1 LRDASVRF
9 YGSAPVLEFK
19 QMSVPSPNTSSGL
32 PPIPVT
38 VRSFRPEDCAAC
50 RTLFVEGLIGGKIA
64 ENDTGLDI
72 DDIPTAYMSSPDNH
86 FWIAEN
92 KQGEIVGMIGVQQH
106 EKSTGEI
113 RRLRVRQDHRR
124 RGIGFALMEAAVRF
138 CKERQYVKI
147 TLDTYLDREPA
158 IRLFEKLHFKHS
170 RTRKVGE
177 KELLY
182 FYLDLYSSDR
192 PREKNQP

>member
-1 LRDASVRF
+1 MSDSVHPQPSGGGG
-9 YGSAPVLEFK
+9 GSAPGAGS
-19 QMSVPSPNTSSGL
+19 QL
-32 PPIPVT
+32 PPIPVN
-38 VRSFRPEDCAAC
+38 VRSFRPEDLPDCQ
-50 RTLFVEGLIGGKIA
+50 RLFVEGLIGGKIA

-72 DDIPTAYMSSPDNH
+72 DDIPSAYMSSPNNH
-86 FWIAEN
+86 FWVAEN
-92 KQGEIVGMIGVQQH
+92 MKCQVVGMIGVQQH
-106 EKSTGEI
+106 QMGVGEI

-138 CKERQYVKI
+138 CKERQLLKL
-147 TLDTYLDREPA
+147 TLDTYLEREAA

-170 RTRKVGE
+170 RTRTVGE

-192 PREKNQP
+192 PRKQQ

>member
-1 LRDASVRF
+1 VGAAAAAAAAAAGR
-9 YGSAPVLEFK
+9 G
-19 QMSVPSPNTSSGL
+19 NL

-38 VRSFRPEDCAAC
+38 IRSFQPQDHPAC
-50 RTLFVEGLIGGKIA
+50 QMLFVDGLIGGKIA

-72 DDIPTAYMSSPDNH
+72 DDVHGAYMSSPDNH
-86 FWIAEN
+86 LWIAEN
-92 KQGEIVGMIGVQQH
+92 QKGEVVGMIGVQQH
-106 EKSTGEI
+106 ERGVGEI

-138 CKERQYVKI
+138 CKERQYLKV
-147 TLDTYLDREPA
+147 TLDTYMEREPA
-158 IRLFEKLHFKHS
+158 IRLFEKLHFTHS

-192 PREKNQP
+192 PRP

>member
-1 LRDASVRF
+1 MSESVHPQPST
-9 YGSAPVLEFK
+9 GGAP
-19 QMSVPSPNTSSGL
+19 PP

-38 VRSFRPEDCAAC
+38 VRSFKPEDLADC

-72 DDIPTAYMSSPDNH
+72 DDIQSAYMSSPNNH
-86 FWIAEN
+86 FWVAEN
-92 KQGEIVGMIGVQQH
+92 QKGDVVGMIGVQQH
-106 EKSTGEI
+106 QLGVGEI

-138 CKERQYVKI
+138 CKERQYLKI
-147 TLDTYLDREPA
+147 TLDTYMEREPA

-170 RTRKVGE
+170 RTRTVGE

-192 PREKNQP
+192 PKK

>member
-1 LRDASVRF
+1 MPDV
-9 YGSAPVLEFK
+9 GSIPL
-19 QMSVPSPNTSSGL
+19 TSSGL

-38 VRSFRPEDCAAC
+38 VRSFRPEDLPAC

-72 DDIPTAYMSSPDNH
+72 DDIQAAYMSSPDNH
-86 FWIAEN
+86 FWVAQN
-92 KQGEIVGMIGVQQH
+92 MQGEVVGMIGVQGH
-106 EKSTGEI
+106 EQGTGEI

-124 RGIGFALMEAAVRF
+124 RGIGFKLMEAAVRF
-138 CKERQYVKI
+138 CKERQYLKV
-147 TLDTYLDREPA
+147 TLDTYMEREPA

-170 RTRKVGE
+170 RTRRVGE

-182 FYLDLYSSDR
+182 FYLDLYSSER
-192 PREKNQP
+192 PRKHQ